1 MKNTLLLI
9 PVVALL
15 AACGSTDPYSKR
27 ADAERERQEKYVE
40 RVIDKAP
47 KWMVEVPTSKS
58 AVYSAGTGSANDYS
72 MAFKIARQD
81 AYDKICMTAG
91 GTASQRMKTYKTE
104 SATLSES
111 VSRSSCKE
119 VDITGVEVAEKKI
132 ITEGTKYRAYVLLAL
147 PTGDANVLRRAKENQ
162 KLQELAAK
170 RSTDA
175 FKELDN

>member
-27 ADAERERQEKYVE
+27 ADAERERQERYVE
-40 RVIDKAP
+40 RTIDKAP
-47 KWMVEVPTSKS
+47 KWMLEVPTSKS
-58 AVYSAGTGSANDYS
+58 AVYSAGTGSANDFS

-162 KLQELAAK
+162 KVQELAAK
-170 RSTDA
+170 RSTEA
-175 FKELDN
+175 FKELE